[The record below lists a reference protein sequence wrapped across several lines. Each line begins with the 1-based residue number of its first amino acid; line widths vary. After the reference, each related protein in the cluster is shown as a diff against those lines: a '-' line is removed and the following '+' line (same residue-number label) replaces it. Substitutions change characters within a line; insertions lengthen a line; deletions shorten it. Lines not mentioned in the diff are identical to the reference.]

1 MTSLTRSLAVG
12 VAATLCA
19 LGANT
24 VSAEGVEGEV
34 DVAAIVVTA
43 SGPSGVVPGNTI
55 QTVTVTVRNDLPQP
69 IPAARVEL
77 AGVDNSGPQTVAVP
91 AFTARDVTFSV
102 VPCRSGTT
110 TVTATVSAVV
120 DSTSFVANGDPVTL
134 RVASGST
141 CTSTLPTPT
150 GTLSMTTTAGRVAGM
165 AAIPLAELPSPPP
178 GMDLPY
184 GAISFTI
191 EDLDVG
197 ASVTV
202 RIIVP
207 GPATGYA
214 KPTASGWALVPGVV
228 RIANG
233 VAVTLVDGGVGDDD
247 GLANGRIVDPG
258 AVVAPAR
265 AAPPSDTT
273 PTAAAATTTTTNNN
287 TTTIAPAVA
296 TTVSATSTSV
306 ESLAMPLPTSSTVAS
321 QPSSPRQP
329 GGDVGRLIVAAVA
342 LVTLGGAL
350 FLIVRRRRRA
360 RS

>member
-1 MTSLTRSLAVG
+1 MTSLTRSLAIGAV
-12 VAATLCA
+12 ATLCA
-19 LGANT
+19 LGADT
-24 VSAEGVEGEV
+24 VSAEGVEGDV
-34 DVAAIVVTA
+34 DVAAIAVTT

-55 QTVTVTVRNDLPQP
+55 QTITVTVRNDLPQP

-91 AFTARDVTFSV
+91 AFTAQDVTFSV

-120 DSTSFVANGDPVTL
+120 DSTSFVANGDPVIL

-141 CTSTLPTPT
+141 CTSTLPIPG
-150 GTLSMTTTAGRVAGM
+150 GTLSMTTTAGRVSGM

-178 GMDLPY
+178 GMNLPY

-202 RIIVP
+202 RITVP

-258 AVVAPAR
+258 AVVAPAQ
-265 AAPPSDTT
+265 AAPPTDTT
-273 PTAAAATTTTTNNN
+273 PTNPTTNS
-287 TTTIAPAVA
+287 TIPPAVA
-296 TTVSATSTSV
+296 TSVPTTSTSV
-306 ESLAMPLPTSSTVAS
+306 ASLAMPLPTSSTVAS

-329 GGDVGRLIVAAVA
+329 GGDVGWLIVAAVA
-342 LVTLGGAL
+342 LAAIGGAL
-350 FLIVRRRRRA
+350 FLIVRRRRRT

>member
-43 SGPSGVVPGNTI
+43 SGPGGVVPGNSI

-91 AFTARDVTFSV
+91 AFTALDVTFSV

-110 TVTATVSAVV
+110 TVTAAVSAVV

-141 CTSTLPTPT
+141 CTSMLPTPA

-258 AVVAPAR
+258 AVVAPAQ
-265 AAPPSDTT
+265 AAPPTDTN
-273 PTAAAATTTTTNNN
+273 PTTASNTNTN
-287 TTTIAPAVA
+287 TTIAPAVA

-321 QPSSPRQP
+321 QPSSPRRP
-329 GGDVGRLIVAAVA
+329 GGDVGRLIVAAIA